1 MLQSWLTE
9 HLKIIQNQADEE
21 EKPEL
26 AQCVY
31 AIAME
36 EIIRQVH
43 VECKERGNLL
53 ANIWKAAI
61 VNKSGEETKQSRLT
75 FYF

>member
-1 MLQSWLTE
+1 MLQSWMTE
-9 HLKIIQNQADEE
+9 HLKIIQSQAGEE
-21 EKPEL
+21 ERPEL

-53 ANIWKAAI
+53 ASIWKAAI
-61 VNKSGEETKQSRLT
+61 VNKTGEETKHSRKE
-75 FYF
+75 FDF